1 MKKKY
6 INPVTEIVNVELLNI
21 VCVSGD
27 SYSLTSGAEWG
38 GEGEYAPSEWI
49 DEGHGGGNTG
59 GYNTTVIEED
69 DEELFSR
76 GKAWGGWDYNW

>member
-1 MKKKY
+1 MKKRY
-6 INPVTEIVNVELLNI
+6 INPVTEIVRAELTNI

-38 GEGEYAPSEWI
+38 GEGQYAPGEWI

-59 GYNTTVIEED
+59 GYKTTVIEED
-69 DEELFSR
+69 DDDLASR
-76 GKAWGGWDYNW
+76 SKGWDGWDFLW